1 MGIFYKLKRENNTFE
16 TMSKT
21 MGNELINLYSK
32 KNNISFEK
40 TTEIER
46 QVLAVYFFG
55 MSNGLIQGL
64 KLGISLSELAEM
76 IKKNLIDIFHYSNEQ
91 AKQFLDNMIENLQS
105 KDSKNT
111 QYVII
116 HRGLDGYFAWEKG
129 KKDNVIKDV
138 CQIIN
143 VLKV

>member
-1 MGIFYKLKRENNTFE
+1 MGIFDKLKRENNTFE